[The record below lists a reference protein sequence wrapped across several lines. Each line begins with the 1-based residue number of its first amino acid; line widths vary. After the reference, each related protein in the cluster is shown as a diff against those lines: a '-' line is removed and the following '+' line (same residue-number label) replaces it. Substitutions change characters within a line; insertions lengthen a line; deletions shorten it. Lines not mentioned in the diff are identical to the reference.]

1 MDAPRRSTSR
11 GGSQKRSGRGR
22 GTGLSRGSGSSDP
35 PPYFPQMHQQQPQ
48 FPMMQSAPGHQFN
61 YSLQDDWSFDP
72 FGARFNTPQPRDQYS
87 QGSRANY
94 IDYNDYNDYND
105 YEAEENQ
112 DVVPE
117 TQQFQNIHVDD
128 DDDDDQEENLAGER
142 AKKVQKFAG
151 RAERQIWTPNQ
162 EENLAKAWV
171 HISVDKKVGNQQPRD
186 GFWKRVLKHYATL
199 EGGSTRTHHQL
210 NSKWTSLN
218 TKLAAFNSTYINAHI
233 EMISSEKH
241 KSVGSSTIRSACQRS
256 ISPSGRFCSSTISS
270 SSSSS
275 GFTSSMSNFSSKRST
290 SPNRIS
296 VRRSYVSSSPSV
308 RFTLDHRHTSPN
320 RSNNMNVKMNYDPN
334 NNNNINK
341 GNKVWSH
348 GSKKTCLCSPT
359 THPGSFRCSLH
370 KNSNSR
376 NGNGDHDNTVSY
388 RNHRL
393 HARRSA
399 MTNSLVR
406 IGTVEG
412 DLVKRALAAL
422 IRPSSHQQR
431 RRCDFKP
438 RPSRLSVM
446 SKADD

>member
-22 GTGLSRGSGSSDP
+22 GTGLSRGSGSNDP

-94 IDYNDYNDYND
+94 IDYNDYND

-218 TKLAAFNSTYINAHI
+218 TKLAAFNSTYINAARVIGSGGSDKDVLMKALSDYQTRYKTHFSHI
-233 EMISSEKH
+233 KAWDIVKTQPKWLEQPMLD
-241 KSVGSSTIRSACQRS
+241 Q
-256 ISPSGRFCSSTISS
+256 ISS
-270 SSSSS
+270 SSSRKRKSTDSENASTNDDAHSAHFPDLNEDATPPPPHRHKGKSKKGGESS
-275 GFTSSMSNFSSKRST
+275 SHGGWLDKFTSYTSNKSDWLKNFVTSATKKHERSVKLMDTQERICLEEEYDNDLKKFTKSHDHLSGDMLELVLARKRE
-290 SPNRIS
+290 IAA
-296 VRRSYVSSSPSV
+296 
-308 RFTLDHRHTSPN
+308 
-320 RSNNMNVKMNYDPN
+320 K
-334 NNNNINK
+334 
-341 GNKVWSH
+341 H
-348 GSKKTCLCSPT
+348 GWTCN
-359 THPGSFRCSLH
+359 F
-370 KNSNSR
+370 
-376 NGNGDHDNTVSY
+376 
-388 RNHRL
+388 
-393 HARRSA
+393 
-399 MTNSLVR
+399 
-406 IGTVEG
+406 
-412 DLVKRALAAL
+412 
-422 IRPSSHQQR
+422 
-431 RRCDFKP
+431 
-438 RPSRLSVM
+438 
-446 SKADD
+446 

>member
-186 GFWKRVLKHYATL
+186 GFWKRVLKHYTTL

-210 NSKWTSLN
+210 NSNPLHLRLLSTTSHHILH
-218 TKLAAFNSTYINAHI
+218 THTLTYILYAPIRINLTQ
-233 EMISSEKH
+233 ISF
-241 KSVGSSTIRSACQRS
+241 TTLNSALIYLWAR
-256 ISPSGRFCSSTISS
+256 
-270 SSSSS
+270 
-275 GFTSSMSNFSSKRST
+275 KRR
-290 SPNRIS
+290 PLR
-296 VRRSYVSSSPSV
+296 
-308 RFTLDHRHTSPN
+308 
-320 RSNNMNVKMNYDPN
+320 
-334 NNNNINK
+334 
-341 GNKVWSH
+341 
-348 GSKKTCLCSPT
+348 
-359 THPGSFRCSLH
+359 
-370 KNSNSR
+370 
-376 NGNGDHDNTVSY
+376 
-388 RNHRL
+388 
-393 HARRSA
+393 
-399 MTNSLVR
+399 LVR
-406 IGTVEG
+406 WRIMG
-412 DLVKRALAAL
+412 LW
-422 IRPSSHQQR
+422 RP
-431 RRCDFKP
+431 P
-438 RPSRLSVM
+438 NLTLM
-446 SKADD
+446 